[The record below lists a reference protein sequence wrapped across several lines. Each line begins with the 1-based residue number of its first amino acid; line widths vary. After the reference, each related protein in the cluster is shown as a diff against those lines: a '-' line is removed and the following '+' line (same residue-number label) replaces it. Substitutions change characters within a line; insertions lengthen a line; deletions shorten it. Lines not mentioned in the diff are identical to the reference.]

1 MNGSHSRR
9 CAPIIRFVHQSRRS
23 SSSALIAGDCDLLL
37 RVLAKDLDDYRR
49 FQIEHLGRIGGVR
62 DIKIDIPMQ
71 KGKQSAE
78 LPVRL
83 SGPAGWVD
91 RVSQGAGS

>member
-1 MNGSHSRR
+1 M
-9 CAPIIRFVHQSRRS
+9 
-23 SSSALIAGDCDLLL
+23 AGDCDLLL

-78 LPVRL
+78 LPVR
-83 SGPAGWVD
+83 
-91 RVSQGAGS
+91 